1 MTKERPNLSEYFSF
15 DFCSNLMQIV
25 ENKEKPLYLWASIR
39 SVVPLQQKAA
49 GWSVAYVYIM

>member
-15 DFCSNLMQIV
+15 DFCSNLVQIV

-39 SVVPLQQKAA
+39 SVVPLQ
-49 GWSVAYVYIM
+49 

>member
-1 MTKERPNLSEYFSF
+1 
-15 DFCSNLMQIV
+15 MQIV

-39 SVVPLQQKAA
+39 SVVSLQQKAA